1 MEGAGVTING
11 GSVTAGE
18 ITPAPTDGSAP
29 VYAVTVEGMESG
41 AVGAFLLKREEAVH
55 PYGLP
60 TRTATDGKLTL
71 YLPEGEYSGAAIV
84 DGKLVN
90 FTCKASVDGAGNQ
103 STAADTGIQITT
115 LEGEKPTINVDGTVD
130 VPGGSTVQTG
140 GGPEITVGPGNGG
153 TVGGD
158 GGVTVPGG
166 GKVQVGD
173 STITLP

>member
-1 MEGAGVTING
+1 MHPSRRYDEGFENL
-11 GSVTAGE
+11 SVSNTNLKRE
-18 ITPAPTDGSAP
+18 NGSAP

-41 AVGAFLLKREEAVH
+41 AVDAFLLKRGGEAVH

-90 FTCKASVDGAGNQ
+90 FTCKASDDGAGNQ

-140 GGPEITVGPGNGG
+140 GGRRSPWGRG
-153 TVGGD
+153 TA
-158 GGVTVPGG
+158 VP
-166 GKVQVGD
+166 
-173 STITLP
+173 